1 MNRERMILAELRKAN
16 ELKHREI
23 AALERIAAQ
32 ANRRSESFELLLS
45 QVQPIDENQNG

>member
-32 ANRRSESFELLLS
+32 ANRYSEHREFHTD
-45 QVQPIDENQNG
+45 QVQSIDKNPNG